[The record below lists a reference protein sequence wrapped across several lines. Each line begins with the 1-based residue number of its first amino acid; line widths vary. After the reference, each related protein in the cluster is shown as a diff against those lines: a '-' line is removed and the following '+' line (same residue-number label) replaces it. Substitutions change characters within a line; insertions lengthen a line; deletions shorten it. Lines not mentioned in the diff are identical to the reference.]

1 MNVIRYPSADAF
13 LAAAEPLLMMAEAE
27 NNLIIGVT
35 RGLARNAPSP
45 EASARQ
51 VLSGNNPYLA
61 TSGEDERVLACGVY
75 IAPFKLMITRANRE
89 PIAALAR
96 DAFTVAPGLEGVTG
110 PDRSAADF
118 AAAWSK
124 LSGVPPRVGMRLR
137 IHETR
142 GVTDSGLGR
151 PPGRLRK
158 AMDDDLAR
166 LCAWTETF
174 VAEAK
179 LPEKVDARAV
189 VAGGIKSGRL
199 HVWDD
204 EGPASMAAWAGKT
217 PSGVRLN
224 FVYTPPERRGKG
236 YATAC
241 VSALTRQ
248 QLEQGSSFCW
258 LYTDLSAGASPNIFK
273 RIGYRPVSDVTEYY
287 LRP

>member
-1 MNVIRYPSADAF
+1 MNVIRYTSADAF

-35 RGLARNAPSP
+35 RGLARNPS
-45 EASARQ
+45 AANS
-51 VLSGNNPYLA
+51 PYLA
-61 TSGEDERVLACGVY
+61 TSGEDERVLACGAY

-96 DAFTVAPGLEGVTG
+96 DAFTAVPGLEGVTG

-124 LSGVPPRVGMRLR
+124 SSGVPPRIGMRLR

-142 GVTDSGLGR
+142 GVTDSGLSR

-158 AMDDDLAR
+158 AMGDDLER

-179 LPEKVDARAV
+179 LPEKVDAKAV

-224 FVYTPPERRGKG
+224 FVYTPPELRGQG

-248 QLEQGSSFCW
+248 QLEKGNSFCW

-287 LRP
+287 LRS

>member
-1 MNVIRYPSADAF
+1 MNVIRYASADAF
-13 LAAAEPLLMMAEAE
+13 LAAAEPVLMMAEAE

-89 PIAALAR
+89 PIAALAS
-96 DAFTVAPGLEGVTG
+96 DEFTVAPGLEGVSG

-224 FVYTPPERRGKG
+224 FVYTPPELRGQG

-241 VSALTRQ
+241 VRALTGQ
-248 QLEQGSSFCW
+248 QLEKGNSR
-258 LYTDLSAGASPNIFK
+258 LERELAK
-273 RIGYRPVSDVTEYY
+273 R
-287 LRP
+287 

>member
-1 MNVIRYPSADAF
+1 MNVKRYASADAF
-13 LAAAEPLLMMAEAE
+13 LAAAEPLLMTAEAE
-27 NNLIIGVT
+27 NNLIIGVA
-35 RGLARNAPSP
+35 RGLARNPS
-45 EASARQ
+45 AANS
-51 VLSGNNPYLA
+51 PYLA
-61 TSGEDERVLACGVY
+61 MSGEDQCVLACGVY

-96 DAFTVAPGLEGVTG
+96 DAFTVVPGLEAVTG

-118 AAAWSK
+118 AAAWSN
-124 LSGVPPRVGMRLR
+124 LSGVPSRVGMRLR

-142 GVTDSGLGR
+142 GVTDSGLDR
-151 PPGRLRK
+151 PPGRLRT
-158 AMDDDLAR
+158 AMDHDLER

-224 FVYTPPERRGKG
+224 FVYTPPELRGKG

-287 LRP
+287 LKPAT

>member
-1 MNVIRYPSADAF
+1 
-13 LAAAEPLLMMAEAE
+13 
-27 NNLIIGVT
+27 
-35 RGLARNAPSP
+35 
-45 EASARQ
+45 
-51 VLSGNNPYLA
+51 
-61 TSGEDERVLACGVY
+61 
-75 IAPFKLMITRANRE
+75 
-89 PIAALAR
+89 
-96 DAFTVAPGLEGVTG
+96 
-110 PDRSAADF
+110 
-118 AAAWSK
+118 
-124 LSGVPPRVGMRLR
+124 
-137 IHETR
+137 
-142 GVTDSGLGR
+142 
-151 PPGRLRK
+151 
-158 AMDDDLAR
+158 MDDDLAR